1 MNRKTFWLVS
11 LSHFLNDGNGVVLPI
26 VYTFLLSSF
35 GISTLL
41 VGFLGGTFSAVSA
54 LSALLVG
61 RLADRY
67 RRPNRLIGLGIL
79 LWGLSLMLLGVT
91 VEFGSLVLIFGCV
104 ALAGLSSAFYHPL
117 GAVSMTQA
125 FGGRAGSLM
134 GLNGALGS
142 IGRAIF
148 PTLLM
153 FLFSHLTFSHPSMLF
168 PLLIIGGTSFLAAFP
183 LLGREATHPVP
194 VEEKTGAMSGLW
206 PQILFIAFISFL
218 WNMFAMSTTQFLP
231 TLLVDIYH
239 LNFNIDLGVVVTA
252 SMAGAV
258 LGQPLLGLLSDRA
271 GRRFTFGLAS
281 FGGPFF
287 FLLFLLW
294 PSVVWL
300 ICAGFFIYSM
310 FPVILTLVGELVP
323 RQASGLANAVVWG
336 IGSSGGAALGPVLIG
351 FLAGIV
357 GLAEA
362 MLMITCLGLASVLL
376 IPFIRKPKAQ

>member
-11 LSHFLNDGNGVVLPI
+11 LSHFLNDGNVVVLPI

-79 LWGLSLMLLGVT
+79 MWGLSLMLLGVT
-91 VEFGSLVLIFGCV
+91 VEFGNLVLIFGCV

-117 GAVSMTQA
+117 GAVSLTQA

-153 FLFSHLTFSHPSMLF
+153 FLFSRLPFSHPSMLF
-168 PLLIIGGTSFLAAFP
+168 PLLIVGGTSFLAAFP
-183 LLGREATHPVP
+183 LLGREATRPVP
-194 VEEKTGAMSGLW
+194 VEDKTVVMAGLW

-218 WNMFAMSTTQFLP
+218 WNMFAMSTAQFLP

-239 LNFNIDLGVVVTA
+239 LNFNIDLGFVVTA

-258 LGQPLLGLLSDRA
+258 LGQPVLGLLSDRA

-323 RQASGLANAVVWG
+323 QRASGLANAVVWG

-357 GLAEA
+357 GLAKA
-362 MLMITCLGLASVLL
+362 MLIITCLGLASVLL
-376 IPFIRKPKAQ
+376 IPFIRKPKAR

>member
-1 MNRKTFWLVS
+1 MNLKTFWLVS

-79 LWGLSLMLLGVT
+79 LWGLSLMLLGVAI
-91 VEFGSLVLIFGCV
+91 EFGRLVPIFGCV

-117 GAVSMTQA
+117 GAVSLTQA
-125 FGGRAGSLM
+125 FGDRAGSLM

-153 FLFSHLTFSHPSMLF
+153 FLFSRLTFSHPSMLF

-183 LLGREATHPVP
+183 LLSREATHPVP
-194 VEEKTGAMSGLW
+194 VEEKTGAMGGLW
-206 PQILFIAFISFL
+206 PLIIYIAFISFL
-218 WNMFAMSTTQFLP
+218 WNMFAMSTAQFLP

-323 RQASGLANAVVWG
+323 RQASGLANAIVWG

-357 GLAEA
+357 GLAAA

-376 IPFIRKPKAQ
+376 IPFIRKPKTR